1 MCIAILNNGNELTRD
16 ELANC
21 WISNDDG
28 AGMLFIENNKLV
40 ACKYPNA
47 DGYGKAGESFN
58 EFYAE
63 YREIYKR
70 SVDNN
75 TPVLLHFRIATHG
88 FDPAYLHPFFISDN
102 VGMIHNGI
110 IDGYGSKDVSDT
122 AEFSQELATL
132 PSTMLGDVS
141 FLEIPFVY
149 NMIYLAIGTYNKLV
163 FMDDKGQWTIFNEDK
178 GHWVGDNWFSNDSYK
193 SLTRYHGNVAK
204 GGVYDAFDDEDDEWW
219 IKYNAEPFIKDK
231 SYHCDLCDEQ
241 TLVDWDACCVNC
253 GQYITE
259 SENDVINKAVE
270 EGENFII

>member
-58 EFYAE
+58 EFYAD

-193 SLTRYHGNVAK
+193 SLNRLLVITATLPKVECMMPLMMK
-204 GGVYDAFDDEDDEWW
+204 MMSGGSSTTPSHSSRTSPTTATYATSKRLL
-219 IKYNAEPFIKDK
+219 IGM
-231 SYHCDLCDEQ
+231 L
-241 TLVDWDACCVNC
+241 
-253 GQYITE
+253 
-259 SENDVINKAVE
+259 AV
-270 EGENFII
+270 